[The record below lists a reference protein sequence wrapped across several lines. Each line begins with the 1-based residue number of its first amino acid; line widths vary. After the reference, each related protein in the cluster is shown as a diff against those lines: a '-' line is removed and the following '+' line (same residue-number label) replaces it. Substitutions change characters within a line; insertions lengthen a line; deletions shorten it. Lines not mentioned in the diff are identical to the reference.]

1 MWKLTK
7 IYISFLI
14 NPALQVIEEWNIKAY
29 KKTYIF
35 IWVNNYYGGML
46 SNTYALDSF
55 QRNVILYWE
64 EVKWPVIGCT
74 FLPTRFLLTS
84 SVVLKFF

>member
-1 MWKLTK
+1 MWRLTK
-7 IYISFLI
+7 IYISLLI

-35 IWVNNYYGGML
+35 IWVNNNYYGGML

-55 QRNVILYWE
+55 QRNVVLGRG
-64 EVKWPVIGCT
+64 EVACDRLHFSANKISPYLLSCT
-74 FLPTRFLLTS
+74 
-84 SVVLKFF
+84 